1 MSKLDEDEKLQ
12 NSKPEQKLDYTG
24 RKVDAREKKNNGEEQ
39 KVTSLNI
46 ANPGDEERDVKSCFL
61 HLQVKN
67 KVMEELFLDIFV

>member
-24 RKVDAREKKNNGEEQ
+24 RKVDAREKKNNGEDQ
-39 KVTSLNI
+39 TSLKI
-46 ANPGDEERDVKSCFL
+46 ANPDDEERDVKSCFL